1 MQRDALALR
10 YHGCFWI
17 LARRCLAV
25 LLLVELGRERVA
37 MMPALPGIRRVA
49 NDREQPRPPLTA
61 SGTSEAPEMPERAQ
75 GRVLHD
81 VLCVVIA
88 PREIARQGV
97 RGVQMRQHDGFE
109 SLELA
114 RLQPVLGVCGTPS
127 SEDSASGGVIP
138 AGISA
143 GRIGSP
149 PSRETVVTHAQ
160 EEDRHENH
168 ACCSVPPRRPGLACP
183 GGTCNDRPAPSP
195 RHPPRGG
202 PPAPPVG

>member
-17 LARRCLAV
+17 FARRCLAV

-37 MMPALPGIRRVA
+37 MMPALPGVRRVA
-49 NDREQPRPPLTA
+49 NDREQPCPPLTA
-61 SGTSEAPEMPERAQ
+61 SGASEASEMPERAQ
-75 GRVLHD
+75 GGVLHD

-127 SEDSASGGVIP
+127 SEDSTGGRVIP
-138 AGISA
+138 EGISA
-143 GRIGSP
+143 GRAGTL
-149 PSRETVVTHAQ
+149 PSRETAVTRS
-160 EEDRHENH
+160 EE
-168 ACCSVPPRRPGLACP
+168 RRVGKEC
-183 GGTCNDRPAPSP
+183 RSRWSP
-195 RHPPRGG
+195 YH
-202 PPAPPVG
+202 

>member
-10 YHGCFWI
+10 YHGCFRI

-37 MMPALPGIRRVA
+37 TMPALPGVRRVA

-97 RGVQMRQHDGFE
+97 RGGQMRQDDGVE
-109 SLELA
+109 SLEPA
-114 RLQPVLGVCGTPS
+114 RLEPVRRVCGTAS
-127 SEDSASGGVIP
+127 SED
-138 AGISA
+138 
-143 GRIGSP
+143 
-149 PSRETVVTHAQ
+149 
-160 EEDRHENH
+160 
-168 ACCSVPPRRPGLACP
+168 
-183 GGTCNDRPAPSP
+183 
-195 RHPPRGG
+195 PRGG
-202 PPAPPVG
+202 GRSPARRGPE

>member
-1 MQRDALALR
+1 
-10 YHGCFWI
+10 
-17 LARRCLAV
+17 
-25 LLLVELGRERVA
+25 
-37 MMPALPGIRRVA
+37 
-49 NDREQPRPPLTA
+49 
-61 SGTSEAPEMPERAQ
+61 MPERAQ

-97 RGVQMRQHDGFE
+97 RRVQMRQHDGFE

-143 GRIGSP
+143 GRMGSP

-160 EEDRHENH
+160 EEDRHERSEEHTSELQSHSDLVCRLLLEKKKKQKKNK
-168 ACCSVPPRRPGLACP
+168 RRTRRQTTKKHCAL
-183 GGTCNDRPAPSP
+183 
-195 RHPPRGG
+195 
-202 PPAPPVG
+202 

>member
-1 MQRDALALR
+1 MQRDALRVR
-10 YHGCFWI
+10 YHGCSCT
-17 LARRCLAV
+17 LARRGLAV
-25 LLLVELGRERVA
+25 LLLVERVLGRVA
-37 MMPALPGIRRVA
+37 MMPPLPGIRRVA
-49 NDREQPRPPLTA
+49 TDREQPRPPLTA

-149 PSRETVVTHAQ
+149 PSKGTV
-160 EEDRHENH
+160 
-168 ACCSVPPRRPGLACP
+168 CP
-183 GGTCNDRPAPSP
+183 HTPEG
-195 RHPPRGG
+195 
-202 PPAPPVG
+202 